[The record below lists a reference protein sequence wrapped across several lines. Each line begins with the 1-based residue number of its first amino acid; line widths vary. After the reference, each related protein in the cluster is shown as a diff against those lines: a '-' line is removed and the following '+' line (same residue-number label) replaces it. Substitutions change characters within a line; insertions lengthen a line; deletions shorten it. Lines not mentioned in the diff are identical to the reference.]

1 MKKKV
6 HGLERRNLELEQR
19 LEELKIEN
27 QTLIEINNKL
37 LKNTNEDEINKSQR
51 NKEKDRKRRE
61 RRTARRKDERKQ
73 ERKQEKS
80 RKKAG

>member
-1 MKKKV
+1 M
-6 HGLERRNLELEQR
+6 
-19 LEELKIEN
+19 
-27 QTLIEINNKL
+27 IEINNKL

-73 ERKQEKS
+73 EKKQEKKQDNKTS
-80 RKKAG
+80 QSFPSSTDMNGQPIEF